1 MWLADKNYFQF
12 EIGDIVIEDLLSVW
26 WDEEPMVGIV
36 LNIKRHVYFLGSP
49 DYEVYQDQLTVYWFK
64 TKRFEFLPSDFVNLF
79 SR

>member
-1 MWLADKNYFQF
+1 MWHEDKDYFQF
-12 EIGDIVIEDLLSVW
+12 EIGDIVIEDWLSVW

-49 DYEVYQDQLTVYWFK
+49 DHEVCQDKLTVYWFK
-64 TKRFEFLPSDFVNLF
+64 SKRFEFIPSDFVNLF